1 MKSGELNGAIL
12 LIDKPRDWSSFDVVK
27 KLRWAAPKRKAG
39 HAGTLDPLATG
50 LLIVCTGDY
59 TKKISGIQDLPKT
72 YTGVIQFG
80 ATTPSYDAE
89 TPIESNPEVNEYSFE
104 NVMQHAS
111 AFTGLIEQIPPAYSA
126 VLING
131 TRAYK
136 LARRGEEVNPEPRK
150 VTIYDFKLSCVQ
162 WPEVFFEVHC
172 SKGTYIRSL
181 AHDLG
186 QAVGCGAYLKA
197 LRRTKIGDYSVE
209 YALSPQEMNEKL
221 NNDAGLSKS

>member
-1 MKSGELNGAIL
+1 MKSGELNGTIL

-111 AFTGLIEQIPPAYSA
+111 AFIGLIEQIPPAYSA

-150 VTIYDFKLSCVQ
+150 VTIYDFKLSCIQ
-162 WPEVFFEVHC
+162 WPEVSFEVHC

-209 YALSPQEMNEKL
+209 DALSPQEMNEKL
-221 NNDAGLSKS
+221 NSDAGLSKS